1 MPEPQ
6 LQSVKPPWRTR
17 LQAYGINHL
26 HVFFSSLGR
35 IWRAP
40 FASLLTASVIGISL
54 ALPTGF
60 YTLLQNLQQ
69 LSGGWDGAARISL
82 YLKANVELNQAEH
95 LARKLRDIPNIE
107 DVKLIGKQAALAEF
121 KLLSGFGDA
130 LDALDENPLPSVLVV
145 TPVIDAEHPQAV
157 EKLVET
163 LASKPGVELA
173 QLDLQWVKRLYS
185 IMNLVQRGLLLI
197 AGLLAIAVVLVIG
210 NTIRLDI
217 QSRQSEIKVNKL
229 IGATNAFIRRPFLY
243 TGFWYGLFG
252 GITACLLVVIA
263 LGILQSPVQRLAGLY
278 DSTFALLNLGW
289 LNSLIVISGATMLG
303 FLGSWLA
310 VSQHIRKIEPG

>member
-1 MPEPQ
+1 MAEKL
-6 LQSVKPPWRTR
+6 LQTAKPKFRTR

-40 FASLLTASVIGISL
+40 VASLLTASVIGIAL
-54 ALPTGF
+54 ALPAGF

-82 YLKANVELNQAEH
+82 YLKIGVEHDRAEQ
-95 LARKLRDIPNIE
+95 LAQELRADPDIE
-107 DVKLIGKQAALAEF
+107 KVRLIDKESALEEF

-130 LDALDENPLPSVLVV
+130 LDALDSNPLPSVLVV
-145 TPVIDAEHPQAV
+145 TPMDDAEKPRAIEV
-157 EKLVET
+157 LLEKL
-163 LASKPGVELA
+163 ANKPDVELA

-185 IMNLVQRGLLLI
+185 IMNLVQRGLLVI
-197 AGLLAIAVVLVIG
+197 AGMLAIAVILVIG

-217 QSRQSEIKVNKL
+217 QSRRSEIEVNKL

-243 TGFWYGLFG
+243 TGFWYGLLG
-252 GITACLLVVIA
+252 GVAACLLVTLA
-263 LGILQSPVQRLAGLY
+263 LSLLKNPVRQLAGLY
-278 DSTFALLNLGW
+278 DSGFALLNLGF
-289 LNSLIVISGATMLG
+289 LNGLILISSAVMLG
-303 FLGSWLA
+303 YLGSWLA
-310 VSQHIRKIEPG
+310 VSQHIRNIEPG